1 MDRVRR
7 KKGGWLKHVE
17 GWTTPLPTCETGLI
31 EVIYTMKAMSVAAQR
46 RLRHSAERRG
56 RIGSP
61 HSIDVTLT
69 TPQVGPFR
77 DPEPDI

>member
-7 KKGGWLKHVE
+7 TEGGWLKHVE

-31 EVIYTMKAMSVAAQR
+31 EVIYTMKAMSVAAQG

-56 RIGSP
+56 RIGS
-61 HSIDVTLT
+61 HSMDVNLT
-69 TPQVGPFR
+69 TRQEGPFG
-77 DPEPDI
+77 DPEPDT